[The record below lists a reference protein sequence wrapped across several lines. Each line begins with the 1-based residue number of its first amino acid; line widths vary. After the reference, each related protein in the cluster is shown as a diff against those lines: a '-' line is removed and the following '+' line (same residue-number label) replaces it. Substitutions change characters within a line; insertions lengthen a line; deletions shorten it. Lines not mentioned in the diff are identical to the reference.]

1 MSKQTAK
8 TIGNVTELRN
18 DLLEV
23 YQGLRTGDVSTAEAK
38 ESSNTAGKI
47 LSSCKVQMEY
57 TKMRGE
63 VPNIAFIQ

>member
-8 TIGNVTELRN
+8 TIDNVTELRN

-23 YQGLRTGDVSTAEAK
+23 YQGLRDKNVSTAEAK
-38 ESSNTAGKI
+38 EASNTAGKI

-57 TKMRGE
+57 AKMKGE
-63 VPNIAFIQ
+63 VPNIPFIR

>member
-1 MSKQTAK
+1 MSKQAK

-23 YQGLRTGDVSTAEAK
+23 YQGLRDKDVSTAEAK
-38 ESSNTAGKI
+38 EASNTAGKI

-57 TKMRGE
+57 AKMKGE
-63 VPNIAFIQ
+63 VPNIPFIR